1 MLMSALGIIVERNV
15 FCLLFKLELSGGGQT
30 LGEGGLAVKL
40 MRKSPRFQHG
50 LRVNAG
56 RLRKSCVH
64 RERRRSGLL
73 ARLVGYYKQLLFSLK
88 IIVKW
93 NVGSLSDGGLQS
105 GLLGWLACGSG
116 SFCRGSHQA
125 IRRLYSGGAHA
136 EQER

>member
-73 ARLVGYYKQLLFSLK
+73 ARLTRIPRACTGWCCRWSESETRLNGTPPPFST
-88 IIVKW
+88 
-93 NVGSLSDGGLQS
+93 
-105 GLLGWLACGSG
+105 
-116 SFCRGSHQA
+116 
-125 IRRLYSGGAHA
+125 RL
-136 EQER
+136 